1 MGAKV
6 RVEFPNASRSY
17 TSDISRSYDVPAYS
31 LSLESALR
39 NLDSPHT
46 PHFHCHNM
54 SQNWPGPPPMFD
66 GWVPPAEKPDPNNH
80 MQYMLLALDQAQES
94 PPKPSNF
101 RVGALLVDADTGAIL
116 SRGYTLE
123 CEGNTHA
130 EQCCLLKYAEEH
142 DLPEERVGEALP
154 PNTVIYTTMEPCNLR
169 LSGNLPCV
177 DRIIRTTCLNGD
189 RSFKKVYIGVKE
201 PEKFVGENEGRSKL
215 EKYGIEVI
223 HVPGLEER
231 ILHVATAGHEQQ

>member
-1 MGAKV
+1 
-6 RVEFPNASRSY
+6 
-17 TSDISRSYDVPAYS
+17 
-31 LSLESALR
+31 
-39 NLDSPHT
+39 
-46 PHFHCHNM
+46 M
-54 SQNWPGPPPMFD
+54 SSSWVDTPPMFD
-66 GWVPPAEKPDPNNH
+66 GPVPPLQAPDPNDQL
-80 MQYMLLALDQAQES
+80 QYMRLALDQAQES

-101 RVGALLVDADTGAIL
+101 RVGALLVDEDTGAIL

-130 EQCCLLKYAEEH
+130 EQCCLLKFAQAH

-189 RSFKKVYIGVKE
+189 RTIKKVYLGVKE
-201 PEKFVGENEGRSKL
+201 PEKFVGENEGRKKL
-215 EKYGIEVI
+215 EQYGIECI

-231 ILHVATAGHEQQ
+231 ILHIATAGHEQ